1 MSLPERIF
9 LGWEQ
14 PLAEA
19 VADRLLAAVPRQDGI
34 WDLGAQ
40 LVLVPSAFAS
50 RMVQE
55 ALARQ
60 AGALLLPQIT
70 TPSLFLSGAGF
81 QPEDPDRSE
90 PDEVAGR
97 EVMALA
103 WVAVL
108 TDPGFNRAE

>member
-1 MSLPERIF
+1 MSTPERIY
-9 LGWEQ
+9 LGWER

-19 VADRLLAAVPRQDGI
+19 VADRLLAAVPRRDGI

-50 RMVQE
+50 RMLQE

-70 TPSLFLSGAGF
+70 TPSHFLSGAGF
-81 QPEDPDRSE
+81 QSADSELAE
-90 PDEVAGR
+90 PDELAGR
-97 EVMALA
+97 EGMALA

-108 TDPGFNRAE
+108 T